1 MGFVIW
7 NSRKCEYQFPSINEK
22 TSLEA
27 GKKLVEKIGNDAA
40 KWRFKI
46 VNKEEHEKKRE
57 ESRIGFETILWFGKY
72 KGKKF
77 KDVLKE
83 NPSYLNWLL
92 SKTKYEFKKEIL
104 TKVSRP

>member
-27 GKKLVEKIGNDAA
+27 GKKLVAKIGNDAA

-46 VNKEEHEKKRE
+46 VNKEEHEKKE
-57 ESRIGFETILWFGKY
+57 KKQESVSKPFCGLENIKV
-72 KGKKF
+72 KN
-77 KDVLKE
+77 LKM
-83 NPSYLNWLL
+83 
-92 SKTKYEFKKEIL
+92 F
-104 TKVSRP
+104 